1 MSGDNEGQRSDWTDA
16 GRGWVAQEAV
26 FDAAF
31 APVTEAILT
40 AARLTTGDRVLD
52 VGCGSGTLLAAAT
65 AAGAEA
71 VGVDI
76 SPTMVEAARRR
87 VPAATVALADVQESD
102 LLDVAPGRPFDRVV
116 SRFGVMFFADPVAA
130 FSRVRAAVAD
140 DATLVFACWRTREE
154 NPVFTRGT
162 DVLTRRLPA
171 AEPEADDAPGPTTFA
186 DPARL
191 RAVLS
196 AAGWAPTVA
205 PFDFVCDYAAADPTG
220 RSDGVEERLAVVL
233 ATSTGARA
241 RAVLEPGLGP
251 DGWAALV
258 EEVRADLRSHL
269 DDDGAL
275 RMPGAVWLVT
285 ATPA

>member
-1 MSGDNEGQRSDWTDA
+1 MSGDNEGQRSDWTDV

-40 AARLTTGDRVLD
+40 AAGLTAGNRVLD

-87 VPAATVALADVQESD
+87 VPGATVVLADAQDSD
-102 LLDVAPGRPFDRVV
+102 LLEVAPGRPFDRVV

-130 FSRVRAAVAD
+130 FSRIRGAAAD
-140 DATLVFACWRTREE
+140 DARLVLVCWRTREE
-154 NPVFTRGT
+154 NPIFTLGT
-162 DVLTRRLPA
+162 DVLTRRLPPA
-171 AEPEADDAPGPTTFA
+171 GPEPVDAPGPTTFA
-186 DPARL
+186 DPTRL
-191 RAVLS
+191 RTVLS

-205 PFDFVCDYAAADPTG
+205 PLDFVCDYAGADPTG
-220 RSDGVEERLAVVL
+220 HGDGVEERLAVVL

-241 RAVLEPGLGP
+241 RAVLEPELGP

-258 EEVRADLRSHL
+258 EEVRADLLSHL
-269 DDDGAL
+269 DDRGGL
-275 RMPGAVWLVT
+275 RIPGAAWLVT
-285 ATPA
+285 ATPG